1 MSAAARLISGSAA
14 SWAQIAVTVAAQI
27 VLVPIYLN
35 YWSVKMY
42 GIWLA
47 IQGIMSALS
56 MLDLGHQNYMGFE
69 FLRIGS
75 KNILDLSKALWSA
88 IVVSILISLFQVL
101 LIVLFFFT
109 GIMTF
114 LLGESGA
121 NDLDLINA
129 AGVVLL
135 LQGVTWLAVIS
146 FSGLIVR
153 ALAVFGYYP
162 RMAWWGFVY
171 TIIAAVA
178 PLIAVVMGGDLLMAG
193 IAMTLGAF
201 FYGLIFYV
209 DLYKLLKKVRI
220 KLVKPSVALGISNFR
235 KSTPLL
241 GKALFEN
248 VRQQGVRLVL
258 APLAG
263 ATGLAAFSTM
273 RTGANMALQGLNT
286 IVNPM
291 LPDLTRF
298 LHDRDQ
304 ARSEAAFATVWIVVV
319 AFIAP
324 GVVVLQIVIEPLF
337 LFWTQGKIP
346 FDPLLFALLS
356 LGVLVY
362 AVVQPA
368 MAIVIGNNL
377 TKVQLWLSAFAA
389 LTVLVLL
396 CILVPM
402 IGIIGAAIAL
412 LVAEIVAAVGYK
424 IIAERW
430 LMENNLRWPKRPFYL
445 ALLSIVI
452 AAGGL
457 ICIILF
463 PHFKWV
469 ILSVT
474 LVLCC
479 INLWKYWQ
487 VLPMIAIQ
495 SARNIMNKIPGIKRL
510 VFLLDVKW
518 IAVYLISLK
527 SLMGYL

>member
-1 MSAAARLISGSAA
+1 MSTAARLISGSAA
-14 SWAQIAVTVAAQI
+14 SWAQIAATVAAQI
-27 VLVPIYLN
+27 VLVPVYLN
-35 YWSVKMY
+35 YWSVKTY

-69 FLRIGS
+69 FLRLGS

-88 IVVSILISLFQVL
+88 IVVSVLISVGQIL

-114 LLGESGA
+114 LLGESGT
-121 NDLDLINA
+121 NDIDLINA
-129 AGVVLL
+129 AGIVLI
-135 LQGVTWLAVIS
+135 LQGISWLVVMS

-153 ALAVFGYYP
+153 GLAVFGYYP

-171 TIIAAVA
+171 TIITTLA

-193 IAMTLGAF
+193 IALTLGAF
-201 FYGLIFYV
+201 LYALIFFV

-220 KLVKPSVALGISNFR
+220 ILVKPSVALGISNFR

-291 LPDLTRF
+291 LPDLMRF

-319 AFIAP
+319 ACIAP
-324 GVVVLQIVIEPLF
+324 GVVLLQIVIEPLF
-337 LFWTQGKIP
+337 LFWTQGKIT

-368 MAIVIGNNL
+368 VAVVIGNNL
-377 TKVQLWLSAFAA
+377 TKIQLWLSAFAA

-396 CILVPM
+396 AILVPV

-412 LVAEIVAAVGYK
+412 LAAEVVAAVGYK
-424 IIAERW
+424 FIAERW
-430 LMENNLRWPKRPFYL
+430 LRENNLRWPKRPFYI
-445 ALLSIVI
+445 ALLSVVI
-452 AAGGL
+452 AAAGL
-457 ICIILF
+457 VCIILL
-463 PHFKWV
+463 PHLKWV
-469 ILSVT
+469 TLSIT
-474 LVLCC
+474 LVLCF

-487 VLPMIAIQ
+487 VLPTVAIQ
-495 SARNIMNKIPGIKRL
+495 SAKNIVNRVPGIKRL

-518 IAVYLISLK
+518 LLV
-527 SLMGYL
+527 